1 MRRRQP
7 YDKHIKL
14 GLSPICVLMAWWWI
28 GWWIVLA
35 AGHYEIFSGKRY
47 MVQQFVGMWAGLGLS
62 NVGYWE
68 LLVRTLN
75 TILRGGNV

>member
-1 MRRRQP
+1 
-7 YDKHIKL
+7 
-14 GLSPICVLMAWWWI
+14 MAC
-28 GWWIVLA
+28 WWIVLA

-68 LLVRTLN
+68 LLVRTLT